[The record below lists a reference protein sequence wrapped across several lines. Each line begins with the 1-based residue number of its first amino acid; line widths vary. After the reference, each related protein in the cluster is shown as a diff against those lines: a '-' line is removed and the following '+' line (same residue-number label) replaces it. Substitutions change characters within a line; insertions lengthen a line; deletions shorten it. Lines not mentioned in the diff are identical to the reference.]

1 MQKSDM
7 SCMLPFVF
15 FYLIISAVLLGGYRW
30 GTFACGT
37 LLMIWLE
44 LTVSSLVLTL
54 ITIFTFVIVKHQQKK
69 QDGRN

>member
-1 MQKSDM
+1 MKKLN
-7 SCMLPFVF
+7 CMLPFVS

-44 LTVSSLVLTL
+44 LTVCSLVLTL
-54 ITIFTFVIVKHQQKK
+54 ITIFAVAIVKHQQKK